1 MNLSNKEIRTNLSI
15 KDMTQIG
22 IFTAL
27 TAVGAFISIPLGP
40 VPITL
45 QTLFVLLS
53 GLILGSKKALLSQI
67 VYVLLG
73 LTGLPIFAGF
83 SGGLQTVLKPS
94 FGFMIGFIVAA
105 YVIGKLTEKNQYS
118 VNKMIFSVLVG
129 SIIIYAIGIPYMY
142 YILNG
147 VLSKGLNIIQVLKLG
162 MFLFV
167 PGDVLKAFVAVLLS
181 SKLQGKLN
189 ATQR

>member
-73 LTGLPIFAGF
+73 LIGLPIFAGF

-105 YVIGKLTEKNQYS
+105 YVIGKLTEKNQYT

-167 PGDVLKAFVAVLLS
+167 PGDILKAAVAVLLS

-189 ATQR
+189 AAQ